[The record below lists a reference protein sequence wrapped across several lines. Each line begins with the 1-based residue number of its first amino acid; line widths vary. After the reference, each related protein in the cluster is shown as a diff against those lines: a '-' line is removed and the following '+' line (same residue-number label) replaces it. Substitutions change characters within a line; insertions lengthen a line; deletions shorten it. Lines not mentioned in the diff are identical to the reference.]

1 MIDFDFTL
9 TKYKELCQVIVSSE
23 YTPLTVH
30 EYLTQEYLDKCIILR
45 HDVDRVAKRA
55 LDMARLEH
63 EYNIVSTY
71 YFRHTEDVFHPEV
84 IREIADMG
92 HEIGF
97 HYEVMDKAKGDTEK
111 AIDIFKRELEELRNV
126 ADITTVCMHGN
137 PLASW
142 SNRDLWNKYDL
153 KDFGI
158 IGEPYL
164 SLDYNKIMYL
174 TDTGRTWADLN
185 IRVKDVV
192 DTSDR
197 SANFRFHG
205 KIASTDD
212 VIKLIQA
219 EDVPQICILA
229 HPNRWCDSVAGWTK
243 ELIYQNVKNIGKAGI
258 VWYRN
263 RNNKNI

>member
-9 TKYKELCQVIVSSE
+9 KKYNKLCQTIVSSE
-23 YTPLTVH
+23 YVPLTVH
-30 EYLTQEYLDKCIILR
+30 KYLTLDYSDKCIILR
-45 HDVDRVAKRA
+45 HDVDRAIARA
-55 LDMARLEH
+55 MDMAQLEH
-63 EYNIVSTY
+63 EYNIASTY
-71 YFRHTEDVFHPEV
+71 YFRHTEDVFHPE
-84 IREIADMG
+84 IMRKIADMG

-97 HYEVMDKAKGDTEK
+97 HYEVMDKAKGNAEK
-111 AIDIFKRELEELRNV
+111 AIEIFRQELEDMRAV
-126 ADITTVCMHGN
+126 AEVATVCMHGN

-142 SNRDLWNKYDL
+142 SNRDLWDKYDL
-153 KDFGI
+153 NDFGI

-164 SLDYNKIMYL
+164 SLDYNKMLYL

-192 DTSDR
+192 DTSGAGA
-197 SANFRFHG
+197 SSRFAR

-212 VIKLIQA
+212 VIELVKTEEVL
-219 EDVPQICILA
+219 QICILA
-229 HPNRWCDSVAGWTK
+229 HPNRWCDNVVGWTK

-263 RNNKNI
+263 RNNKV